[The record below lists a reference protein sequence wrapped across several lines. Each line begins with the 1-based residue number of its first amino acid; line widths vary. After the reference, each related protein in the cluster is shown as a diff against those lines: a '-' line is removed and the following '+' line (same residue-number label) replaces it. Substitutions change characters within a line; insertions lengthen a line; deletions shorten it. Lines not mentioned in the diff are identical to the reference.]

1 MSLRLALNHKATTN
15 PTIDPHEKKYEQLET
30 KIEKLPSLIRED
42 AIKVL
47 NGDLKS
53 LVYAFLW
60 SETPQG
66 NDYWWK
72 IYEGL
77 EPLTKDDILYLE
89 KWVALSYQQSTG
101 NQQEINK

>member
-1 MSLRLALNHKATTN
+1 M
-15 PTIDPHEKKYEQLET
+15 KKYEQLET
-30 KIEKLPSLIRED
+30 KIERLPSLTRED

-47 NGDLKS
+47 NGDLES

-66 NDYWWK
+66 NDYWRK
-72 IYEGL
+72 ICEGL
-77 EPLTKDDILYLE
+77 EPLTEEDILYLE
-89 KWVALSYQQSTG
+89 KWVALSCQQSTG

>member
-1 MSLRLALNHKATTN
+1 MR
-15 PTIDPHEKKYEQLET
+15 KYEQLET
-30 KIEKLPSLIRED
+30 KIERLPSLIREY

-53 LVYAFLW
+53 SVYAFLW

-77 EPLTKDDILYLE
+77 EPLTEDDILCLKEWIIASHQREFDMADRLRELLE
-89 KWVALSYQQSTG
+89 ARG
-101 NQQEINK
+101 IEIRDGRVSG

>member
-1 MSLRLALNHKATTN
+1 MR
-15 PTIDPHEKKYEQLET
+15 KYEQLET
-30 KIEKLPSLIRED
+30 KIVRLPSLIRED

-66 NDYWWK
+66 NDYWCK

-77 EPLTKDDILYLE
+77 EPLTEGDILYLE
-89 KWVALSYQQSTG
+89 ECIILSDQR
-101 NQQEINK
+101 EIGRVSGYLYLFDPQ